1 MEIANKF
8 KKMNLCLVMDRFM
21 IHLKNSNY
29 VPSDSHELLLR
40 AREITSK
47 MKITIRDMRVS
58 SRYLE
63 FDVSVP
69 KDMLEQLIK
78 KLEPIGPLDHAKHVI
93 DEPIGKE
100 EAIEKGRYYFNY
112 ERFWESHEILEG
124 AWKKSEGAEKD
135 LIQGIILVA
144 AALVHYQKNEN
155 EICLSIFNR
164 ALEKIGNAKGKY
176 HKIDIDALRNKISS
190 MVRTGVLET
199 FTI

>member
-1 MEIANKF
+1 
-8 KKMNLCLVMDRFM
+8 M

-29 VPSDSHELLLR
+29 VPSDSHDLLLR
-40 AREITSK
+40 AREITSL
-47 MKITIRDMRVS
+47 MHITIRDMRVS

-63 FDVSVP
+63 FDVTIG
-69 KDMLEQLIK
+69 KDRLDQLIK
-78 KLEPIGPLDHAKHVI
+78 KLELIGPLDHAKHVV
-93 DEPIGKE
+93 DEKITKE
-100 EAIEKGRYYFNY
+100 EAIEKGIDYFNY
-112 ERFWESHEILEG
+112 ERFWECHEVLES
-124 AWKKSEGAEKD
+124 AWKKSEGKEKE

-176 HKIDIDALRNKISS
+176 HKIDVDALRNKVSS
-190 MVRTGVLET
+190 MLRTRVLET